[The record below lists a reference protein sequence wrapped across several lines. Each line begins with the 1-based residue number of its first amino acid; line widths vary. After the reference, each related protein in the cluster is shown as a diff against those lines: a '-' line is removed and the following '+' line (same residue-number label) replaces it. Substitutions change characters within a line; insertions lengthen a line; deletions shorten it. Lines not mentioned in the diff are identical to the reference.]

1 MLPNVVLTEVLV
13 AQGAL
18 VDGGVV
24 QPGEPLLDFP
34 QVVTSNHVGYEGRH
48 TLRLLATD
56 LANLEA
62 GHHFRQPGSNA
73 ESRSHLI
80 NLC

>member
-1 MLPNVVLTEVLV
+1 MLPNVFLAEFFV

-18 VDGGVV
+18 VGSGVV
-24 QPGEPLLDFP
+24 QSGEPLLDFP
-34 QVVTSNHVGYEGRH
+34 QVVTSNHVFNEGRH

-62 GHHFRQPGSNA
+62 GR
-73 ESRSHLI
+73 HLR
-80 NLC
+80 